1 MDASMIRASRGGIR
15 AAGSFPATRDYKSS
29 VEFLHVFVGRF
40 RRSRTQ
46 YRRLDLNQWP
56 SPFQRD
62 ALPPE
67 LHRYQTEP
75 TVGLEPTP
83 FALRK
88 RCSTEL
94 SFAGLHSPDRPLA
107 YLVREIL
114 ASIPG

>member
-1 MDASMIRASRGGIR
+1 MLPLASWTQFGAMQVE
-15 AAGSFPATRDYKSS
+15 AADERMESHHRFHVKS
-29 VEFLHVFVGRF
+29 VVGNYPRFVSHFCGT
-40 RRSRTQ
+40 RTQ

-88 RCSTEL
+88 RCSTN
-94 SFAGLHSPDRPLA
+94 
-107 YLVREIL
+107 
-114 ASIPG
+114 